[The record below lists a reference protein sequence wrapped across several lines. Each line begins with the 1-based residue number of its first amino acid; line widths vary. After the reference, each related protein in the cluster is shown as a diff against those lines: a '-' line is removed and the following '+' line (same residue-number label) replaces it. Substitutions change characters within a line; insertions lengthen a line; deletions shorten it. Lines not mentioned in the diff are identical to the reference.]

1 MPPFLRT
8 AALTL
13 LVFASLTPS
22 LLTANSSTPIVDLGY
37 AQYQGS
43 VDINTNITSFLSIR
57 YAAPP
62 IGNLRFSAPQPPA
75 NISGVQQATEW
86 PSMCYQSGV
95 GTNTTT
101 APVPIYGFNK
111 RERDG
116 TNVPAKRATTAP
128 TASEDCLFLNV
139 WVPPGQLPSEPL
151 TTGGLPVVVWIH
163 GGGYVAGYAEEFD
176 GAQLL
181 DHSDNG
187 VVAVVLQYRLGVFGF
202 LSGNEVKADGA
213 LNAGLLDQN
222 LALQW
227 VQKNI
232 AVFGGDP
239 SKVTIWGESA
249 GAGSVLQHIVAH
261 GGNTQPPL
269 FKAGIT
275 SSTFLPS
282 QYSYNDRVPQVYISC
297 SSSADTLACLRAAN
311 ATILEDAN
319 EYLAGTAFWHTYV
332 FVPVVDGTFIVERP
346 SVTLAKG
353 NVNGDSL
360 LAVGNAHEGPHFIN
374 PNETLSITEFVA
386 QLFPD
391 LSLIQVQQAAYLYS
405 EFGSALEQAAE
416 VYGDSI
422 LVCPTY
428 FLLQAFEGRSWK
440 GKFAIPPALHG
451 DDVPY
456 YFNDYDG
463 TAPPYNNTEFIN
475 AFAESFLSFAMF
487 GDVNTKFDP
496 TNITPYWNEYYI
508 DETEMIFNQTEG
520 NNPQPVVM
528 PIKTNLGQLE
538 RCAYVLTLC
547 S

>member
-1 MPPFLRT
+1 
-8 AALTL
+8 
-13 LVFASLTPS
+13 
-22 LLTANSSTPIVDLGY
+22 
-37 AQYQGS
+37 
-43 VDINTNITSFLSIR
+43 
-57 YAAPP
+57 
-62 IGNLRFSAPQPPA
+62 
-75 NISGVQQATEW
+75 
-86 PSMCYQSGV
+86 
-95 GTNTTT
+95 
-101 APVPIYGFNK
+101 
-111 RERDG
+111 
-116 TNVPAKRATTAP
+116 
-128 TASEDCLFLNV
+128 
-139 WVPPGQLPSEPL
+139 
-151 TTGGLPVVVWIH
+151 
-163 GGGYVAGYAEEFD
+163 
-176 GAQLL
+176 
-181 DHSDNG
+181 
-187 VVAVVLQYRLGVFGF
+187 
-202 LSGNEVKADGA
+202 
-213 LNAGLLDQN
+213 
-222 LALQW
+222 
-227 VQKNI
+227 
-232 AVFGGDP
+232 
-239 SKVTIWGESA
+239 
-249 GAGSVLQHIVAH
+249 
-261 GGNTQPPL
+261 
-269 FKAGIT
+269 
-275 SSTFLPS
+275 
-282 QYSYNDRVPQVYISC
+282 
-297 SSSADTLACLRAAN
+297 
-311 ATILEDAN
+311 
-319 EYLAGTAFWHTYV
+319 
-332 FVPVVDGTFIVERP
+332 
-346 SVTLAKG
+346 
-353 NVNGDSL
+353 
-360 LAVGNAHEGPHFIN
+360 AHEGPHFIN